1 MSSQR
6 SNEENKKEKREK
18 FVIEI
23 DHPHPFNGNAATK
36 LVTSDR
42 LTKMIAQVFRDVFE
56 DFEGC
61 IFEVTNSARPTIS
74 LIFNHGQYDKDA
86 IVACTRASSS
96 ATGNKVVDSI
106 RYRDSYNRNG
116 DRYILTDDGKDAIMN
131 LLAPEHYRNGNP
143 NWKILVSEYVE
154 RTMMNQYNQFGTAVQ
169 YTKVSGLSLDRL
181 CGLLYGS
188 KEDGDRYE
196 YQTFVGAPLNVGY
209 ANNMPYSSRY
219 AIWITR
225 VSSKEMN
232 KTFEELG
239 VTNYGSNIVR

>member
-1 MSSQR
+1 
-6 SNEENKKEKREK
+6 
-18 FVIEI
+18 
-23 DHPHPFNGNAATK
+23 
-36 LVTSDR
+36 
-42 LTKMIAQVFRDVFE
+42 
-56 DFEGC
+56 
-61 IFEVTNSARPTIS
+61 
-74 LIFNHGQYDKDA
+74 
-86 IVACTRASSS
+86 
-96 ATGNKVVDSI
+96 
-106 RYRDSYNRNG
+106 
-116 DRYILTDDGKDAIMN
+116 
-131 LLAPEHYRNGNP
+131 
-143 NWKILVSEYVE
+143 
-154 RTMMNQYNQFGTAVQ
+154 MNQYNQFGTAVQ